1 VTNPTGKSLNKPLR
15 PDSDHRLKLDFH
27 GSRVTSDA
35 ELLAYRELDDA
46 LGLTRKNRNY
56 WRRGPSFNQPPYI
69 ARRRAI
75 SEILAS
81 NAATEELSY
90 EADGLA
96 SPGGY

>member
-1 VTNPTGKSLNKPLR
+1 MTNPTGKSLNMPLR
-15 PDSDHRLKLDFH
+15 LDSGHRLELDFH

-46 LGLTRKNRNY
+46 LGLTWKNRNY
-56 WRRGPSFNQPPYI
+56 WRRGPSFNQPSYI

-81 NAATEELSY
+81 SDVLFGSH
-90 EADGLA
+90 
-96 SPGGY
+96 